1 MKNKTAVFF
10 FLSFLLSCSSAKPSY
25 VIGVQSNFIVKVDV
39 ISVYDGDTFR
49 GDLHLGMGIVL
60 KNQPFRLAE
69 INAPE
74 LYNDGGRESQ
84 EFLFN
89 LIYDEEIYV
98 EIVDEREK
106 YGRILALIYDKYE
119 ICGENKS
126 INHLM
131 VEKGFAEIY

>member
-1 MKNKTAVFF
+1 MIDKTAVFILLF
-10 FLSFLLSCSSAKPSY
+10 FLFSCSSVKPSY
-25 VIGVQSNFIVKVDV
+25 VVGVQSNFIVKVDV

-49 GDLHLGMGIVL
+49 GDLYLGMGIVL

-74 LYNDGGRESQ
+74 LYEQGGRESQ
-84 EFLFN
+84 EFLLK
-89 LIYDEEIYV
+89 LINKKEIYV

-106 YGRILALIYDKYE
+106 YGRILALIYDNYE